1 MRLAI
6 VAASALL
13 VASSIH
19 AQTAAPAPDLSTAAP
34 IEGSWVYSTTAS
46 TEASFVNGSGQ
57 RQITVRC
64 SVSTRRVT
72 IAKPASGAA
81 PFLNVWTTAQSRN
94 LPASFNPSTGL
105 LSADLSAWD
114 PLLDAIAFSRGR
126 VGIGVS
132 GQPALVLPSWAEVA
146 RVIEDCR
153 V

>member
-1 MRLAI
+1 MRFFC
-6 VAASALL
+6 
-13 VASSIH
+13 
-19 AQTAAPAPDLSTAAP
+19 P
-34 IEGSWVYSTTAS
+34 
-46 TEASFVNGSGQ
+46 
-57 RQITVRC
+57 
-64 SVSTRRVT
+64 
-72 IAKPASGAA
+72 KPASGAA